1 MKLYIL
7 NETFELG
14 NTEESIEQVFEY
26 IRQAI
31 EETEYNFSYM
41 IVDGEEVDDEFEIY
55 LEDNLNSIKEV
66 KIVMMTNK
74 EIVEVSLCNIN
85 NFLKSVIPVM
95 KTLSDNFYKEP
106 SAEDWELASNLVE
119 EVRYIIYIRESMDD
133 TGSLSALISNYY
145 AWNDYKTQVSTL
157 NNITEEFRLALEQVD
172 TDKIGDMI
180 ASEIIPAFEKMNI
193 QLDVLLEK

>member
-95 KTLSDNFYKEP
+95 KTLSDNFYKDP

>member
-55 LEDNLNSIKEV
+55 REDNLNSIKEV